1 MPYCRFAIRRRAAL
15 VVVLSLAL
23 GSALIGAPD
32 RTALATNSSG
42 SVSDLLDAVAQN
54 WINERKQEWN
64 TSSAAASCKNP
75 TFAPVAGTVCLIDV
89 SAECNFGHYDF
100 NFMDTSI
107 RVACGGISNLH
118 NCDGSLHHTWCP
130 AD

>member
-1 MPYCRFAIRRRAAL
+1 MPYCRFAIRCRAAL

-23 GSALIGAPD
+23 GSALIGALD

-54 WINERKQEWN
+54 WINEQKQKWN
-64 TSSAAASCKNP
+64 LSSAAASCKNP
-75 TFAPVAGTVCLIDV
+75 TFAPVAGTVCRIDV

-100 NFMDTSI
+100 NFS
-107 RVACGGISNLH
+107 APWKGA
-118 NCDGSLHHTWCP
+118 SL
-130 AD
+130 